1 MKGSTVQNISD
12 HLSKVAIATASSI
25 LVLGLPF
32 SVLNKPGSVQNEM
45 SENQIDLSLEETQ
58 DNPAAKRLLWS
69 AGNSLPKSYLDM
81 GTNELEIVNPDQYEF
96 EPRYIQQKSVA
107 IWCRMANA
115 TRDSPT
121 LHDSRT
127 TLGNQNKDHKIVAK
141 FFFVNRGDSYKPNK
155 HINHIA

>member
-12 HLSKVAIATASSI
+12 YLSKVAIATASSI

-32 SVLNKPGSVQNEM
+32 AVLNKPGSVQNEM
-45 SENQIDLSLEETQ
+45 SENQIDLSLKETQ
-58 DNPAAKRLLWS
+58 DNPFSKGLLWS

-81 GTNELEIVNPDQYEF
+81 GTNELEIDNPDKYESV
-96 EPRYIQQKSVA
+96 PRYVQQKSVV

-115 TRDSPT
+115 TMGSPSLYDSKT
-121 LHDSRT
+121 T
-127 TLGNQNKDHKIVAK
+127 TLGNKDHKIVTK
-141 FFFVNRGDSYKPNK
+141 FFFVNRGDSCKPNQ